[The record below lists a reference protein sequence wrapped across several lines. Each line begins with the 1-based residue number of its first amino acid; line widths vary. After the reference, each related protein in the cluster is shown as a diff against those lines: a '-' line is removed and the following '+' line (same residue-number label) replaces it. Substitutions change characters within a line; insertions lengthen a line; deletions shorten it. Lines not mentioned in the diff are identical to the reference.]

1 MPPWHLVAEILEL
14 QAQLGVPALT
24 GRWPPQ
30 ARPSP
35 PWCRPGWLGK
45 PQEGF
50 LSSEPWVCSACA
62 VSEARDPGPLS
73 WTDAA
78 VCPTVGPATLS
89 APDNPCL
96 LGGAASSPSHPLP
109 LSGPASLRLC
119 PHCCAHRNLTTA
131 ASRAPGQV
139 QHGRLGLCRGPDCW
153 PGGAPRDPCWRDM
166 GHAPVCSPGGTVLY
180 RPFCLCN
187 INTDFYTSALWLSV
201 LSIVFGS
208 LPSASTWS
216 LAHGWPRWL
225 TTILMASAFWEA
237 QQTMVLHTC

>member
-1 MPPWHLVAEILEL
+1 MQPWHLVAEILEL

-139 QHGRLGLCRGPDCW
+139 SMGGWDCAGGLTAGQVGRPEILAGEIWATHLSVHREGLCC
-153 PGGAPRDPCWRDM
+153 
-166 GHAPVCSPGGTVLY
+166 
-180 RPFCLCN
+180 
-187 INTDFYTSALWLSV
+187 TDRSV
-201 LSIVFGS
+201 FV
-208 LPSASTWS
+208 T
-216 LAHGWPRWL
+216 
-225 TTILMASAFWEA
+225 
-237 QQTMVLHTC
+237 